1 MKSKINEDSKDIISQ
16 ILEDNIFQIDI
27 FGSISIAMW
36 ADTPSLDI
44 LIKLSKIIQTEL
56 EFFTCLNDAK
66 DEFDG
71 LCRILFHYF
80 QDDFKD
86 NKDLENAIENK
97 IKRLEE
103 NTYFVPKK
111 KCEGY
116 KDEYENENNE
126 NEYEELSL
134 DQVAEL
140 FIPLREKR
148 LMVYK
153 ALLKDFQ
160 NNKEAYFDYIKKILI
175 YKIEE

>member
-1 MKSKINEDSKDIISQ
+1 MKSEINEDSRDIISQ
-16 ILEDNIFQIDI
+16 IVDDNIYQIDI
-27 FGSISIAMW
+27 FGSISIVML
-36 ADTPSLDI
+36 ADAPSLDI
-44 LIKLSKIIQTEL
+44 ITKLTKIIQIEL
-56 EFFTCLNDAK
+56 EFFTYLRDAK

-71 LCRILFHYF
+71 LCHTLYHYF
-80 QDDFKD
+80 RDDFKD
-86 NKDLENAIENK
+86 NKDLENVIENK

-111 KCEGY
+111 MCEAC
-116 KDEYENENNE
+116 KDEFENENNE

-140 FIPLREKR
+140 FISLREKR
-148 LMVYK
+148 IMVYK

-175 YKIEE
+175 HELE